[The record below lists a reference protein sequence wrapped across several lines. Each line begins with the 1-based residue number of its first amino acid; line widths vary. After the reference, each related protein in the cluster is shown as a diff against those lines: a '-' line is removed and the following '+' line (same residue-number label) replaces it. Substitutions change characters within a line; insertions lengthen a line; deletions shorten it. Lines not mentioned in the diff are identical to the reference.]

1 MGILAVLFSILAWF
15 CLGLGIADLFEAFS
29 PLHYALTW
37 YVWFA
42 FSGLLFLA
50 SIAANMGGRR
60 GGGEEF

>member
-1 MGILAVLFSILAWF
+1 MGVLAVLFSVLAWF
-15 CLGLGIADLFEAFS
+15 CLALGIATLFEAFS
-29 PLHYALTW
+29 PLHDALTW

-50 SIAANMGGRR
+50 SIAANMGKRR